1 MLNEGD
7 EQFVTDGI
15 REYAA
20 DIIPGIKNRFPNGSS
35 SVLICFDIFH
45 LESLPDTVKL

>member
-7 EQFVTDGI
+7 EQFVTDDI
-15 REYAA
+15 CEYAA
-20 DIIPGIKNRFPNGSS
+20 DIIAEIKNRFPNGSG
-35 SVLICFDIFH
+35 SVLKSFDIFH